1 MGVCLHQRNL
11 WAEGL
16 ALDKRNSVV
25 KSALQSLVFALTI
38 VPMASAAEAAC
49 VPGNPEVAGFYTLI
63 GEMEVGSQLVLQP
76 DGRFEFMLAYGAI
89 DQYGRGCWTLRDRVI
104 SLQVAGRRNVPREH
118 SPADRRFRGMML
130 VVEPDGRL
138 AWPLPG
144 FRGRF
149 EKQ

>member
-1 MGVCLHQRNL
+1 MKFAPHCLL
-11 WAEGL
+11 SATFIL
-16 ALDKRNSVV
+16 AMTSVG
-25 KSALQSLVFALTI
+25 
-38 VPMASAAEAAC
+38 EAAC
-49 VPGNPEVAGFYTLI
+49 LPGNPEVAGFYTLI
-63 GEMEVGSQLVLQP
+63 GEMEVGSQLVLQT
-76 DGRFEFMLAYGAI
+76 DGQFEFMLAYGAI
-89 DQYGRGCWTLRDRVI
+89 DQYGRGCWTLEDQVI

>member
-1 MGVCLHQRNL
+1 M
-11 WAEGL
+11 
-16 ALDKRNSVV
+16 ALDKRESLV
-25 KSALQSLVFALTI
+25 KSALQSLVFAISIL
-38 VPMASAAEAAC
+38 PMTSAGEAAC
-49 VPGNPEVAGFYTLI
+49 SPGNPDVAGFYTLI

-76 DGRFEFMLAYGAI
+76 DGQFEFMLAYGAI
-89 DQYGRGCWTLRDRVI
+89 DQYGRGCWTLQDRVI
-104 SLQVAGRRNVPREH
+104 SLQVAGRRNIPREH
-118 SPADRRFRGMML
+118 SPADRRFRGMRL